1 MAVRRRL
8 VEQTFPFR
16 NVYTGVDRTRKR
28 AVDESV
34 ISRLMRLDT
43 GRSKSLEIA
52 RDLFMFSFYA
62 RGMAFVDMAY
72 LRKSDIRDG
81 IISYERR
88 KTGQR
93 LSVRL
98 EPCMKSVV
106 DRYADRARDTPY
118 VFPIL
123 RSAVP
128 EAAYRQYSVALNYY
142 NRRLKVLSD
151 MLGLE
156 AGLSS
161 YTSRHSWASVARNHH
176 VPVSII
182 SAGMGHAS
190 EQTTLI
196 YLASLEN
203 SVIDDANRRVI
214 ALLSGAPVEVAVRRA
229 VGALERERAYGT
241 APARSSRRGGFGSG
255 FERLV
260 VHLVAHATYAIPW
273 HVLVVDRSS
282 VRVEYEETSRQ
293 GGAVS
298 VFIGVE
304 MLLRA
309 REPTVFVVGARQN
322 AFAAHHYELFLVGYS
337 PRAAVAA
344 IGFLRISSAN
354 VVVVAGCFPS
364 VGRVAALI
372 QYIAGECQG
381 AALQRGVCRAAIV
394 SRYLELRGRLV
405 GRRLHVVGK
414 QMVGLRSAFAGIL
427 VI

>member
-1 MAVRRRL
+1 MVSVKVKLRRSSVAGKAGVVYFQIIHRRETRRVSTDIRLLPSQWDAVRQRVVAGRGVDACRLQRSIDGEKDLLRRVVAELESAGGVFVADDVVERFRDPEQRISFLQFMRGRIAQLTSTGNLGTARNYRYASESFASYLDGVDLPLRAFTDEIVEGYNLYLLRRGVVRNTVSFYMRILRAVYNMAVRRRL

-72 LRKSDIRDG
+72 LRKSDIRVG

-214 ALLSGAPVEVAVRRA
+214 ALLSGAPSRSRCAV
-229 VGALERERAYGT
+229 
-241 APARSSRRGGFGSG
+241 PSG
-255 FERLV
+255 L
-260 VHLVAHATYAIPW
+260 
-273 HVLVVDRSS
+273 
-282 VRVEYEETSRQ
+282 
-293 GGAVS
+293 
-298 VFIGVE
+298 
-304 MLLRA
+304 
-309 REPTVFVVGARQN
+309 
-322 AFAAHHYELFLVGYS
+322 
-337 PRAAVAA
+337 
-344 IGFLRISSAN
+344 
-354 VVVVAGCFPS
+354 
-364 VGRVAALI
+364 
-372 QYIAGECQG
+372 
-381 AALQRGVCRAAIV
+381 
-394 SRYLELRGRLV
+394 
-405 GRRLHVVGK
+405 
-414 QMVGLRSAFAGIL
+414 
-427 VI
+427 